1 MQNLGYAKAQIV
13 SKYRFL
19 TPKNILNHW
28 LLTLSVRFCPKYAL
42 TPAGFKS
49 PGLASYDGH
58 TCRERK
64 RIVKGLRPLTEAGGR
79 AAREKFNNL
88 KIILNT

>member
-19 TPKNILNHW
+19 TPKTILNHW

-42 TPAGFKS
+42 TPITAV
-49 PGLASYDGH
+49 LVW
-58 TCRERK
+58 
-64 RIVKGLRPLTEAGGR
+64 VKD
-79 AAREKFNNL
+79 NNGIWKVDNVL
-88 KIILNT
+88 VEM